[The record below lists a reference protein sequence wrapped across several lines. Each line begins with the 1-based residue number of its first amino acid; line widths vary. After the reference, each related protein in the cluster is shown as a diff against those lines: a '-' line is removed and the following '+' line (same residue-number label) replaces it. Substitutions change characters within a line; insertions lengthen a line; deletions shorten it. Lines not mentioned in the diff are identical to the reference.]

1 MKSPLYALLVAPDS
15 QMRADIL
22 TGRKA
27 ISIREG
33 HRDYQPG
40 TSVML
45 CCHIEPWAVMAD
57 ITSVR
62 HCSAKDVTSEE
73 IADDGFSGFQDFLTQ
88 MRRFYPIFNES
99 TLVTIIRWNNL
110 RGKLAE

>member
-1 MKSPLYALLVAPDS
+1 MKLPLYALLVAPETK
-15 QMRADIL
+15 MREDIL
-22 TGRKA
+22 SGRKS

-57 ITSVR
+57 VTSVR
-62 HCSAKDVTSEE
+62 HCSARDVTSKE
-73 IADDGFSGFQDFLTQ
+73 IADDGFLSFEDFLTR
-88 MRRFYPIFNES
+88 MRRFYPKFS
-99 TLVTIIRWNNL
+99 ADTLITIIRW
-110 RGKLAE
+110 